1 MVDMHPARLA
11 EIMPAKWSET
21 RRRVVAIRQLLQ
33 EQDQSGTTIM
43 RYARELGVSR
53 QMIYKLLR
61 IVREWDEAGEAPAA
75 PPRWSAHD
83 PVADALIQQ
92 AISDLGTGAVA
103 ARVHERTALL
113 AKVRGITP
121 PSLQSV
127 HTAIGKRPAGTA
139 LALRLSLS
147 DGIILDTVRLAVML
161 AADDG
166 PPQAAH
172 LVAAFDLTTGDL
184 RAWILGPGRIEV
196 EDLERILADLDGN
209 EDILATSAV
218 PLAGHAS
225 VRHSPRRVKPG
236 SVVRAALGA
245 SIGRMRILSSTSDP
259 ADLPVVSESDLRE
272 VLASVLTMPKAGS

>member
-1 MVDMHPARLA
+1 MTDVSSARLA

-21 RRRVVAIRQLLQ
+21 RRRVVAIRRLL
-33 EQDQSGTTIM
+33 EEEDQSGPTIM

-61 IVREWDEAGEAPAA
+61 IVREWDEAGDAPAA

-83 PVADALIQQ
+83 PAADALIQQ
-92 AISDLGTGAVA
+92 AISDLGTGAIA
-103 ARVHERTALL
+103 ARVHERVAHL
-113 AKVRGITP
+113 ARVKGITP

-127 HTAIGKRPAGTA
+127 HTAMGKRPAGTA

-147 DGIILDTVRLAVML
+147 DGIILDAVRLAVML
-161 AADDG
+161 SADDG

-172 LVAAFDLTTGDL
+172 LVAAFDLRTGDL
-184 RAWILGPGRIEV
+184 LAWTLGLGRIRP
-196 EDLERILADLDGN
+196 DDRDRLLADIDGR

-218 PLAGHAS
+218 PPADHAS

-245 SIGRMRILSSTSDP
+245 SIGRMRVLSSTSDP
-259 ADLPVVSESDLRE
+259 SDLPVVSETDLRE
-272 VLASVLTMPKAGS
+272 VLASVLTMPEAGS